1 MRCYAASDRYAAG
14 TECDAMPQVI
24 ADIDEVHASCQNPI
38 MSIEAVP
45 LSAVSK

>member
-1 MRCYAASDRYAAG
+1 
-14 TECDAMPQVI
+14 MPQVI

-45 LSAVSK
+45 LSAVNK